1 MKRFCLLLFVLLG
14 AWNTLQAQGKLP
26 RLFLDVPAIYLT
38 SPDVTNID
46 ERAGAGLHIAMNVA
60 THWGVVRA
68 GGGSDFLF
76 SLKDLDSATD
86 AETFFI
92 SPYGLLEAGAGLYRS
107 NGNKCARTNQNAFTA
122 MAKGGLRY
130 YFNEDALTAPEG
142 ETPEQLDFALGA
154 EFGYFFISDVFRNWE
169 VFLDGH
175 YFTNSEA
182 IQVRFGTKFFLNLRS
197 NR

>member
-1 MKRFCLLLFVLLG
+1 MKRFCLLLFVLMG
-14 AWNTLQAQGKLP
+14 AWNSLQAQGKLP

-76 SLKDLDSATD
+76 SLQDVDSAAD
-86 AETFFI
+86 EETFFI

-107 NGNKCARTNQNAFTA
+107 NGNKCAHEPKRVYGHGQ
-122 MAKGGLRY
+122 GRL
-130 YFNEDALTAPEG
+130 AL
-142 ETPEQLDFALGA
+142 LF
-154 EFGYFFISDVFRNWE
+154 
-169 VFLDGH
+169 
-175 YFTNSEA
+175 
-182 IQVRFGTKFFLNLRS
+182 
-197 NR
+197 